1 MKPSMTDF
9 LEKLYFSRYNSDMSR
24 FDTLEMK
31 ERTIGKV
38 ESVQD
43 FGFDQDGRLFQIL
56 VIKTEKAGKNLPK
69 WKVVLEMI
77 PFQIL

>member
-1 MKPSMTDF
+1 MTDF
-9 LEKLYFSRYNSDMSR
+9 LEKLYFSRYNSDMSC

-43 FGFDQDGRLFQIL
+43 FGFDHDGRLFQIL
-56 VIKTEKAGKNLPK
+56 VIKAEKAGKNLPK
-69 WKVVLEMI
+69 WKVALEMI
-77 PFQIL
+77 PFQTL